1 MINTHTGLSGI
12 TFPMK
17 NLEEMCL
24 ETENEATEV
33 VFNTIFSL
41 LLFGGRG
48 LQRRT

>member
-1 MINTHTGLSGI
+1 MIKTHTGLGGI
-12 TFPMK
+12 TFSMK

-24 ETENEATEV
+24 ETENEATKV

-48 LQRRT
+48 LHRST